1 MKNDPTHRERQ
12 VWQRVNRQ
20 EAPSRESLRPWLLS
34 ALEAAADYRHLAQ
47 NSSGRRREIL
57 VRLAE
62 GEEAAAACLR
72 GMLAVSG
79 SKVSPSPPAPNKRP
93 KVLLYRLRQCRES
106 YRFYSGCAADPEYGA
121 VFQRL
126 ALRQGEQMALL
137 LTLLGEP

>member
-1 MKNDPTHRERQ
+1 MNKEPIHRERQ

-34 ALEAAADYRHLAQ
+34 ALEAAADYRRAAQ
-47 NSSGRRREIL
+47 NNSGRRREL
-57 VRLAE
+57 LTRLAE

-79 SKVSPSPPAPNKRP
+79 IRVTPSPPAPNKHS

-126 ALRQGEQMALL
+126 AQRQGEQMALL
-137 LTLLGEP
+137 LTLLGES

>member
-1 MKNDPTHRERQ
+1 MKNEPTQRERQ

-20 EAPSRESLRPWLLS
+20 EVPARESLRPWLLS
-34 ALEAAADYRHLAQ
+34 ALEAAADYRRLAQ

-57 VRLAE
+57 NRLTE

-79 SKVSPSPPAPNKRP
+79 VKAAPPSLAPNKRP

-106 YRFYSGCAADPEYGA
+106 YRFYSGSAADPEYGA

-137 LTLLGEP
+137 LTLLGET

>member
-20 EAPSRESLRPWLLS
+20 DPPSRESLRPWLLS

-47 NSSGRRREIL
+47 SSSGRRREIL

-72 GMLAVSG
+72 GMLAVAEVR
-79 SKVSPSPPAPNKRP
+79 VSPSPPAANKRP

-106 YRFYSGCAADPEYGA
+106 YRFYSGSAADPEYGA

-126 ALRQGEQMALL
+126 AQRQGEQMALL